1 MTTYRVAPWR
11 WVLAGLMTICLAFG
25 AGPPSFPSTPLVAV
39 AVTAPQESPPSDH
52 LWVAIVNTRGML
64 IPIARKAGGV
74 WDHHWPDTFEVG
86 RVARID
92 SDGVLR
98 TFGQGLKPWALP
110 VDAQDP
116 EFPRIGAPTRWS
128 FHSETPPSTTLTVM
142 GLDLIGAHCLLKWA
156 LRTDATDAG
165 GVSYVLP
172 EVDGTRQLAGVA
184 FNRRLEAISEEE
196 VPYLDRIRTDLELVD
211 DPSAGS
217 SEFVWLG
224 FYRLEHGGIIGVV
237 NRVQYE
243 GDRYLIVEIEGDQG
257 QVVVEVYGG
266 GC

>member
-1 MTTYRVAPWR
+1 
-11 WVLAGLMTICLAFG
+11 MTICLAFG
-25 AGPPSFPSTPLVAV
+25 AGSPSVPSAPLVAE
-39 AVTAPQESPPSDH
+39 AVTAPQEPPPSDL
-52 LWVAIVNTRGML
+52 LWAAIVDTRGML

-74 WDHHWPDTFEVG
+74 WDQHWPNTFQFG
-86 RVARID
+86 LLARID

-98 TFGQGLKPWALP
+98 DWWPRQGLDPWALP

-128 FHSETPPSTTLTVM
+128 FYSETAPSTTLTVT
-142 GLDLIGAHCLLKWA
+142 GLDLINAHCLLKWA

-172 EVDGTRQLAGVA
+172 EVDGTRQIAGVA
-184 FNRRLEAISEEE
+184 FNRRLEAISGEE

-211 DPSAGS
+211 DPSAGR

-237 NRVQYE
+237 NRIGYE
-243 GDRYLIVEIEGDQG
+243 GERYLIVEIEGDQG
-257 QVVVEVYGG
+257 QVVIEVSGG

>member
-1 MTTYRVAPWR
+1 MTTYRVTTWR

-25 AGPPSFPSTPLVAV
+25 AGPPSVPSAPLVAA
-39 AVTAPQESPPSDH
+39 AVTAPQEPPPSDL
-52 LWVAIVNTRGML
+52 LWVAIVDTRGML

-74 WDHHWPDTFEVG
+74 WDHHWPNTFEVG

-98 TFGQGLKPWALP
+98 TSESGQGLKPWALP

-128 FHSETPPSTTLTVM
+128 FHSETAPSTTLTVT
-142 GLDLIGAHCLLKWA
+142 GLDLIGAHCLVRWA
-156 LRTDATDAG
+156 LRTNDTDDRRL
-165 GVSYVLP
+165 SQ
-172 EVDGTRQLAGVA
+172 VDGTRQIAGVA
-184 FNRRLEAISEEE
+184 FNRRLEAISGEE

-211 DPSAGS
+211 DPSAGR

-224 FYRLEHGGIIGVV
+224 FYRLERGGIIGVV
-237 NRVQYE
+237 NRIGYE
-243 GDRYLIVEIEGDQG
+243 GESYLIVEIEGDKG
-257 QVVVEVYGG
+257 QVVIEVSGG